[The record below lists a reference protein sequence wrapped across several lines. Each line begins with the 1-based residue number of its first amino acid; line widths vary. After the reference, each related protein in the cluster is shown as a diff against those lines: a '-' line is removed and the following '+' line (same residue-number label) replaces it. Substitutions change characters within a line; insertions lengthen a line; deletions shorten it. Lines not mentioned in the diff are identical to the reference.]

1 MGDMSKLSRD
11 TLAWENVVNNKQPGI
26 CDPGDAWT
34 TSLAVMVP
42 FIILTFTPC
51 LHHIGCYT
59 VLYLS
64 FTACLEI
71 C

>member
-34 TSLAVMVP
+34 TSLAVM
-42 FIILTFTPC
+42 IQL
-51 LHHIGCYT
+51 
-59 VLYLS
+59 
-64 FTACLEI
+64 
-71 C
+71 